1 MTTSHSFDLLHPG
14 VQRWVY
20 QQHWPDLRDIQ
31 KEAIPVIMRGIEDVV
46 ISASTAAG
54 KTEAAFLPACSIIA
68 DQNQGVGILYIS
80 PLKALINDQF
90 RRLESLCDVID
101 CPVVPWHGDVPQ
113 SIKTKF
119 RNNPKGILLITPE
132 SLESLLVREA
142 GWTKESFG
150 NLKYIVIDE
159 YHAFIGSERGCQ
171 LQSLLH
177 RIDHLLQKSKKP
189 VPRIALSATLGD
201 MERVVNN
208 LRPSTSMACVLIE
221 GGSTSNLNLQIKGY
235 KETTP
240 GKIEQKNVDDSD
252 ADRKIAADLFNILRG
267 DSHLIFA
274 NSRRRTELFSAML
287 SDLCEANHV
296 PNEFF
301 PHHGSLAKELRAQ
314 LEKRLQKEHLP
325 TTAVCTMT
333 LELGIDIG
341 KVNSIAQVT
350 APHSVASLRQRIG
363 RSGRRGNASVLRMFI
378 TESQLGKDSNLSD
391 LLRLELLQCIAMVR
405 LLICEQWYEP
415 AEIDQLHLSTAL
427 HQILAVIA
435 QWGSVRVEQLW
446 NLLFDS
452 GPFKSISIDLFKQ
465 LLRQMGEMR
474 LIKQLNDGQ
483 LVIDDIGDTIVNH
496 YTFYAV
502 FNTPEE
508 YRIECG
514 GRLLGFLPIDY
525 PILENQ
531 HIIFNG
537 RRWQVTKVDDEKKVI
552 SVKKSKG
559 GKPPK
564 FGGGGM
570 SVHDKVRQEMF
581 SVYFQGDHRITI
593 GDSKV
598 EFLDKDAQKLIA
610 EGRDFFNSANLANTN
625 FLANGNTVY
634 IIPWKGD
641 KTVNTLA
648 TLLVYKGFS
657 VSNFGG
663 IIEVHESSTDKI
675 LAAFHDILNGVE
687 IENSQLAKLVPD
699 KKTEKFDHF
708 LSEELLCAG
717 YGTKYF
723 DIHSA
728 RQCMKEMIAKK
739 ELAP

>member
-1 MTTSHSFDLLHPG
+1 MKG
-14 VQRWVY
+14 V
-20 QQHWPDLRDIQ
+20 D
-31 KEAIPVIMRGIEDVV
+31 DVV

-68 DQNQGVGILYIS
+68 DQVHGLGILYIS

-90 RRLESLCDVID
+90 RRLESLCDAIN
-101 CPVVPWHGDVPQ
+101 CPVVPWHGDISH
-113 SIKTKF
+113 SIKKKF
-119 RNNPKGILLITPE
+119 RKDPRGILLITPE

-142 GWTKESFG
+142 GWVKGSFE

-177 RIDHLLQKSKKP
+177 RLDHLLQKSKKP

-201 MERVVNN
+201 MDRVVSN
-208 LRPSTSMACVLIE
+208 LRSNSSIPCFLIE

-235 KETTP
+235 REELTINTEQ
-240 GKIEQKNVDDSD
+240 GKIDETD
-252 ADRKIAADLFNILRG
+252 ADKNIAVDLFNILRG

-274 NSRRRTELFSAML
+274 NSRRRTEHFSAML
-287 SDLCEANHV
+287 SDLCEINHV

-301 PHHGSLAKELRAQ
+301 PHHGSLAKESRTQ
-314 LEKRLQKEHLP
+314 LEKRLQKENLP

-378 TESQLGKDSNLSD
+378 TEAQLGKHSNLSD

-415 AEIDQLHLSTAL
+415 ADIDQLHLSTSL

-435 QWGSVRVEQLW
+435 QWGSVRVDQLW
-446 NLLFDS
+446 NLLFNR
-452 GPFKSISIDLFKQ
+452 GPFESIPLDLFKK
-465 LLRQMGEMR
+465 LLIQMGAVE

-483 LVIDDIGDTIVNH
+483 LILDKVGDAIVNH

-508 YRIECG
+508 YRIERNS
-514 GRLLGFLPIDY
+514 RLLGFLPIDY
-525 PILENQ
+525 PVLVNQ
-531 HIIFNG
+531 HIIFSG
-537 RRWQVTKVDDEKKVI
+537 RRWQVTKVDDEKRVI
-552 SVKKSKG
+552 SVKQSKG

-570 SVHDKVRQEMF
+570 SVHDKVRHEMF
-581 SVYFQGDHRITI
+581 TVYAQKDHRIVI
-593 GDSKV
+593 GDSKI
-598 EFLDKDAQKLIA
+598 EYLDKEAQKLIA
-610 EGRDFFNSANLANTN
+610 EGQDFFNAANLANTN
-625 FLANGNTVY
+625 FLTNGDTVY
-634 IIPWKGD
+634 IVPWRGD
-641 KTVNTLA
+641 KTVNTLS
-648 TLLVYKGFS
+648 TLLISNGLT
-657 VSNFGG
+657 VSNFAG
-663 IIEVHESSTDKI
+663 IIEVQESSTDEI
-675 LAAFHDILNGVE
+675 VAVFHDILERSDLN
-687 IENSQLAKLVPD
+687 NSQLAEMVPD
-699 KKTEKFDHF
+699 KKTEKFDHL

-717 YGTKYF
+717 YGAKFF
-723 DIHSA
+723 DIQSA
-728 RQCMKEMIAKK
+728 LKCIEEMINK
-739 ELAP
+739 ERQFG